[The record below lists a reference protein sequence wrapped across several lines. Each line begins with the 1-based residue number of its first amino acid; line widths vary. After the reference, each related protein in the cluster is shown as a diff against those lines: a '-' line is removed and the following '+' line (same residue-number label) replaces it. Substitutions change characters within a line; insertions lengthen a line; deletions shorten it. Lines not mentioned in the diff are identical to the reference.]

1 MKLKSFTGKSTS
13 AAVLPSNLPSFGA
26 SLAASSRAAMQSM
39 LRPRSISRFVSR
51 SMLGGIRPVL
61 LAEAQ
66 HALRSPLE
74 DDGPLLLALVVR
86 VHREHHLFSELKGIL
101 QNSGLPLLMLCI
113 LLGPAAASML
123 ARRMATSVGDPT
135 AFQVSS
141 HCL

>member
-1 MKLKSFTGKSTS
+1 MPGHSTQ
-13 AAVLPSNLPSFGA
+13 AEV
-26 SLAASSRAAMQSM
+26 SLQQSM
-39 LRPRSISRFVSR
+39 FDEQANFVD
-51 SMLGGIRPVL
+51 V
-61 LAEAQ
+61 
-66 HALRSPLE
+66 SP
-74 DDGPLLLALVVR
+74 
-86 VHREHHLFSELKGIL
+86 KGIL